1 MGGDKA
7 SQVLSIR
14 IDPDL
19 LDAVR
24 ERAEEEG
31 RSVSGAIVFMVREQ
45 LGSRS
50 RARAEPRPI
59 TGWLADLAVAVPASH
74 AAFREARAE
83 ASTKL
88 ARAVAAKAR
97 GKRGARRA

>member
-1 MGGDKA
+1 MAGDKT

-31 RSVSGAIVFMVREQ
+31 RSVSGAIVSMVREQ
-45 LGSRS
+45 LVSRVT
-50 RARAEPRPI
+50 ARAEPRPI
-59 TGWLADLAVAVPASH
+59 TGWLADLAVDVPASH
-74 AAFREARAE
+74 AAFRQARAE
-83 ASTKL
+83 ASTTI

-97 GKRGARRA
+97 GRRGARRA